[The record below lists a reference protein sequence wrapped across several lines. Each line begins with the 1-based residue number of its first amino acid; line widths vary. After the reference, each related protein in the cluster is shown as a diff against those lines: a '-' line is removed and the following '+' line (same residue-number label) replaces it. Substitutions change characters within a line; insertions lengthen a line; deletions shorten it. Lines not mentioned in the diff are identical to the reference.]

1 MLLGCPGGPAWGFLP
16 FPRGTSPHP
25 PGVPDI
31 HPLSGELCVYHIHYL
46 RAGLLKGDGAS
57 VLIPGLGLAP
67 PLGRHFCISSRLQK
81 APQMGALMFP
91 RARVLT
97 EVVVRWQPHLLGFLK
112 LNLTFFLLHSTS
124 DVHKLL
130 GALWAW
136 LRGLSVSW
144 VGGGWG
150 GVAAWARVPQTPS
163 PFVLSLPGAGLRG
176 LLTTRGRV
184 TWLHALGGPLQ
195 RFQFKEQSLVCGN

>member
-1 MLLGCPGGPAWGFLP
+1 MSAWLSLESVLLGCPGGPAWGFLP

-136 LRGLSVSW
+136 LRAAVMCRPETGSSCFSRPKGL
-144 VGGGWG
+144 
-150 GVAAWARVPQTPS
+150 AAPEDRAWLSLLYFLGQFPQTK
-163 PFVLSLPGAGLRG
+163 LCSL
-176 LLTTRGRV
+176 
-184 TWLHALGGPLQ
+184 
-195 RFQFKEQSLVCGN
+195 N